1 MEADHFDVVV
11 CGLGAMGSA
20 AFQRLAMRRLRV
32 MGLERHAPGHDRGSS
47 HGLTRIIRLGYFEH
61 ASYVP
66 LLRRAYE
73 LWRELE
79 AAAGRTLLHVTGI
92 AEIGAPESALV
103 QGTLAS
109 CRLHALRHE
118 VLAAHE
124 LMRRLPAFKLP
135 PDFLAVVQPD
145 GGFLA
150 VEPAIAAQLELAAA
164 AGAKI
169 RTGEIVR
176 SIEPRAGSVRI
187 VTDRATVEAGAAVI
201 TLGAWTR
208 SLLPALPLRATRQ
221 VMAWFDP
228 VDAGLCSALPVFIIE
243 SRHGMHYG
251 IPPQREAG
259 AGPGIKLAKHHH
271 RDLAVDPEDYD
282 RTVSADDE
290 ALIRA
295 AAADYVPAANGRLLA
310 ARTCLYTMTPDGDFL
325 IDRLPGAA
333 NVIVASPCS
342 GHGFKF
348 APVIGEIL
356 ADLATTGTTAHD
368 IARFRLARFG

>member
-11 CGLGAMGSA
+11 CGLGARGSA
-20 AFQRLAMRRLRV
+20 ALQGLAMRRLRAL
-32 MGLERHAPGHDRGSS
+32 GLERHAPGHARGSS

-145 GGFLA
+145 GGFLE
-150 VEPAIAAQLELAAA
+150 VEP
-164 AGAKI
+164 
-169 RTGEIVR
+169 
-176 SIEPRAGSVRI
+176 SI
-187 VTDRATVEAGAAVI
+187 
-201 TLGAWTR
+201 
-208 SLLPALPLRATRQ
+208 Q
-221 VMAWFDP
+221 V
-228 VDAGLCSALPVFIIE
+228 
-243 SRHGMHYG
+243 
-251 IPPQREAG
+251 
-259 AGPGIKLAKHHH
+259 
-271 RDLAVDPEDYD
+271 
-282 RTVSADDE
+282 
-290 ALIRA
+290 
-295 AAADYVPAANGRLLA
+295 
-310 ARTCLYTMTPDGDFL
+310 
-325 IDRLPGAA
+325 
-333 NVIVASPCS
+333 
-342 GHGFKF
+342 
-348 APVIGEIL
+348 
-356 ADLATTGTTAHD
+356 
-368 IARFRLARFG
+368 